1 MLPQAPPRRRRLA
14 MADLTAE
21 ARAEACVAELWP
33 GKSARAQNRDL
44 IAEYIRAA
52 AAQAHA
58 EGRAEGLE
66 EAARLFEAK
75 AAELRKSNYPP
86 TNLAAYEYDDH
97 ADSPR
102 PPRRPTLRGRDRSDE
117 GGDVSVK
124 KRKKRLDESR
134 RASLFGLR
142 MPARSRGREG
152 EVSDAARQHP
162 AGTCPR
168 EGARGAL
175 PGLRG

>member
-142 MPARSRGREG
+142 MPARKHPSSCAGWTGRNCDCTKPPPSG
-152 EVSDAARQHP
+152 DAK
-162 AGTCPR
+162 
-168 EGARGAL
+168 
-175 PGLRG
+175 